1 MKEDIIVWRVASLLS
16 ASRLLST
23 LFSKHTT
30 FTSEVSATWNY
41 KAKQNKKKAVEKD
54 TQRGKKYFYTKE
66 GKKTKVFK
74 NEQKERQSARP

>member
-41 KAKQNKKKAVEKD
+41 KAKQNKTKKAVEKD
-54 TQRGKKYFYTKE
+54 TQRGKKIFLHQRR
-66 GKKTKVFK
+66 KKDK
-74 NEQKERQSARP
+74 SI